1 VFNRGHEKRQLFSQP
16 DDYVEFLRLL
26 RDAPQAT
33 DVPLLGYCLMPN
45 HWHLVVA
52 PVEVR
57 ALSAY
62 LQWVTG
68 RHGLRWRRRHAP
80 AVTGPVYQ
88 GRFRSVPIVNDRHL
102 FTALRYVEANA
113 ARSGLVARASE
124 WPWSSAALPYREE
137 GPPLVER
144 PWPMPA
150 NWRELL
156 DIPQTPEQLDA
167 VRRAVA
173 RSRSLKCLEC
183 SHPAESRL

>member
-1 VFNRGHEKRQLFSQP
+1 MFNRGHEKRQLFSQP
-16 DDYVEFLRLL
+16 DEYAEFLQLL
-26 RDAPQAT
+26 RDAPRAA
-33 DVPLLGYCLMPN
+33 DVPLLAYCVMPN

-62 LQWVTG
+62 IQWVTG
-68 RHGLRWRRRHAP
+68 WHGLRWRRRHAP
-80 AVTGPVYQ
+80 GVTGPVYQ
-88 GRFRSVPIVNDRHL
+88 GRFRSVPITSERHL

-124 WPWSSAALPYREE
+124 WPWSSAAFPCRVE
-137 GPPLVER
+137 GLSLAER

-150 NWRELL
+150 NWGELL
-156 DIPQTPEQLDA
+156 DIPQSPEQLDA

-173 RSRSLKCLEC
+173 RSRPLKCLEG
-183 SHPAESRL
+183 SLPDEPPL